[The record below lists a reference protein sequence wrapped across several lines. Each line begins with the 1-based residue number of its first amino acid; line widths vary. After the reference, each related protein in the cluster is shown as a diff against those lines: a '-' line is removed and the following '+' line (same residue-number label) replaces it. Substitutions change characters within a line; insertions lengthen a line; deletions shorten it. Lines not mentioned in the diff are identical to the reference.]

1 MSDRKGCHQTINI
14 ITVNQVTFHQE
25 ELNQIPLAI
34 MEKRDL
40 CIAHSWESVPNPRF
54 LWSGPPPPPPYFA

>member
-40 CIAHSWESVPNPRF
+40 CIAHSWESVPNYY
-54 LWSGPPPPPPYFA
+54 LMIL